1 MNTITLTIAATP
13 DNLKRLAEAF
23 GEIIDET
30 LPGDAV
36 PAKRYA
42 ADAKI
47 PGGPDVRSTEIKDP
61 TVPEPVAKEPENVAK
76 EPETGEKAPENV
88 ADRKITESDLRSLGI
103 RLTQGGHSKE
113 VKALLKKYDAPKI
126 TKLREEQFA
135 PFYAEL
141 EALAEEIRKNEEATA

>member
-23 GEIIDET
+23 GETIDET

-47 PGGPDVRSTEIKDP
+47 PGGPDVRSAEIQDP
-61 TVPEPVAKEPENVAK
+61 TVPETVAKA
-76 EPETGEKAPENV
+76 PETGAKKPENV

>member
-42 ADAKI
+42 ADAKT

-61 TVPEPVAKEPENVAK
+61 TVPEIAETGAKET
-76 EPETGEKAPENV
+76 ETSAKAPENV

-113 VKALLKKYDAPKI
+113 VKALLQKYDAPKI